1 MSPQEVNDTVSE
13 RSTTFRTQAD
23 EQADHEETLQ
33 NLRTGKYDDWP
44 NEAAFDGL
52 TEERG
57 PIKIAVTGNIPTW
70 AAGSLFRT
78 GPGVYKIDTDAG
90 TTFEMSHWF
99 DGLAHTHRFDIIPNE
114 EGSVEVFYSSRRQAE
129 EMMEVIKKQGTWP
142 YYSFGQKADPCLG
155 LLSKAM
161 AAFKGLRESPEEK
174 WHNNINVVVHVN
186 PPGLDGAAG
195 NIAGKRKPAVTENDP
210 KVLGHKP
217 ELPKSIWI
225 STDNCTMKQI
235 DPKTL
240 EPIGWATQDV
250 LHPELK
256 GPMSCAHAQRD
267 PETGDLFNYNLELGP
282 KPTYR
287 VFRVDASTGKTD
299 ILATI
304 REPIVSPAYIHSLFL
319 SPSFVVLC
327 IPTSHFGLNGTQ
339 IPWERNL
346 LDALRPYDPSRK
358 TQWIVIDRKHG
369 KGVVARFETDG
380 RFFFH
385 TVNSFEE
392 KAGSESSDINLFC
405 DVIDFGSHQF
415 IHSLYLD
422 VILDRDSAAK
432 KFYEDE
438 NRARNSLAHL
448 TRYQFTINPDSPS
461 NKLPTTPDP
470 KNHEVFRIPAPHAG
484 ELPTINPLYTTKKH
498 RYVYSLP
505 FRGRSTVTD
514 AIVKT
519 DTETREVLFW
529 DNPKGHTPGEAIF
542 IPRPGGE
549 EEDDGVLLS
558 VVLDGEKGKSYLL
571 CLNAKTM
578 TEMGRA
584 GVDFAI
590 ALGFH
595 GAHVPSGR
603 TVTRGR
609 GPGVKMLMREG

>member
-1 MSPQEVNDTVSE
+1 MSPHEVIGTVPGN
-13 RSTTFRTQAD
+13 STTFRTQAD
-23 EQADHEETLQ
+23 EHDDHEEALQ
-33 NLRTGKYDDWP
+33 NLRTGKYEDWP

-70 AAGSLFRT
+70 AAGSLYRT
-78 GPGVYKIDTDAG
+78 GPGLYKIDTDAG

-114 EGSVEVFYSSRRQAE
+114 EGSVDIFYSSRRQAE
-129 EMMEVIKKQGTWP
+129 EMMDVIKKQGTWP

-155 LLSKAM
+155 FFAKAM
-161 AAFKGLRESPEEK
+161 AAFKGLREPPGEK
-174 WHNNINVVVHVN
+174 WHNNINVAVHVN
-186 PPGLDGAAG
+186 PPGLEAVR
-195 NIAGKRKPAVTENDP
+195 NIVGTRKPAGAENDAN
-210 KVLGHKP
+210 VLGHRP
-217 ELPKSIWI
+217 ELPKSIWV
-225 STDNCTMKQI
+225 STDNSTMKQI
-235 DPKTL
+235 DPQTL

-250 LHPELK
+250 LHPELT
-256 GPMSCAHAQRD
+256 GAMSCAHAQRD
-267 PETGDLFNYNLELGP
+267 PETGDFFNFNLEFGP

-287 VFRVDASTGKTD
+287 VFRVDASSGKTE

-304 REPIVSPAYIHSLFL
+304 REPSVSPAYIHSLFL
-319 SPSFVVLC
+319 SPSFVILC
-327 IPTSHFGLNGTQ
+327 IPTSHFGLSGTQ

-346 LDALRPYDPSRK
+346 VDAIKPYDPSRK
-358 TQWIVIDRKHG
+358 TQWIVIDRKHS

-392 KAGSESSDINLFC
+392 KAASDSSDINLYC
-405 DVIDFGSHQF
+405 DVIDFGSHEF

-422 VILDRDSAAK
+422 VILNRDSAAK

-438 NRARNSLAHL
+438 QRARNSLAHL
-448 TRYQFTINPDSPS
+448 TRYHFIINPDSPAT
-461 NKLPTTPDP
+461 NLPVTPTPDP
-470 KNHEVFRIPAPHAG
+470 KNHEAFRIPAPHAG
-484 ELPTINPLYTTKKH
+484 EIPTINPLYATRKH

-505 FRGRSTVTD
+505 FRGRGTITD

-519 DTETREVLFW
+519 DTVTREALFW

-542 IPRPGGE
+542 VPRPGGE

-558 VVLDGEKGKSYLL
+558 LVLDGEKGKSYLL
-571 CLNAKTM
+571 CLDAKTM
-578 TEMGRA
+578 AEMGRA
-584 GVDFAI
+584 EVDFAI

-603 TVTRGR
+603 TLTRVE
-609 GPGVKMLMREG
+609 GPEY

>member
-1 MSPQEVNDTVSE
+1 MSPQEVNGTVPK
-13 RSTTFRTQAD
+13 STTFRTQAD
-23 EQADHEETLQ
+23 EQADHEQTLQ
-33 NLRTGKYDDWP
+33 NLRTGKYEDWP

-57 PIKIAVTGNIPTW
+57 PIKITVTGNIPTW
-70 AAGSLFRT
+70 AAGSLYRT
-78 GPGVYKIDTDAG
+78 GPGLYKIDTDAG
-90 TTFEMSHWF
+90 ATFEMSHWF
-99 DGLAHTHRFDIIPNE
+99 DGLAHTHRFDIMPNE
-114 EGSVEVFYSSRRQAE
+114 EGSVDVFYSSRRQAE

-155 LLSKAM
+155 LFSKAM
-161 AAFKGLRESPEEK
+161 AAFKGLREAPEEK
-174 WHNNINVVVHVN
+174 WHNNINVAVHVN
-186 PPGLDGAAG
+186 PPGLEAAAG

-210 KVLGHKP
+210 KILGHKP

-240 EPIGWATQDV
+240 EPIGWAAQDV
-250 LHPELK
+250 LHPDLK

-267 PETGDLFNYNLELGP
+267 PETGNFFNYNLELGP

-287 VFRVDASTGKTD
+287 VFRVDASTGKTE

-304 REPIVSPAYIHSLFL
+304 REPIVSPAYIHSMFL

-339 IPWERNL
+339 IPWKRNL
-346 LDALRPYDPSRK
+346 LDAIRPYDPSRK
-358 TQWIVIDRKHG
+358 TQWIVVDRKHG
-369 KGVVARFETDG
+369 KGVVGRFETEG

-385 TVNSFEE
+385 TVNAFEE
-392 KAGSESSDINLFC
+392 KAGPDSSDINLYC
-405 DVIDFGSHQF
+405 DVIDFGSHEF

-422 VILDRDSAAK
+422 VVLDRDSAAK
-432 KFYEDE
+432 KFYADE
-438 NRARNSLAHL
+438 QRARNSLAHL
-448 TRYQFTINPDSPS
+448 TRYHFTINPNSPS
-461 NKLPTTPDP
+461 NKLPTSKDL
-470 KNHEVFRIPAPHAG
+470 KNHEAFRIPAPHAG
-484 ELPTINPLYTTKKH
+484 ELPTINPLYATKKH

-505 FRGRSTVTD
+505 FRGRSTLTD

-519 DTETREVLFW
+519 DIETREVLFW

-558 VVLDGEKGKSYLL
+558 LILDGEKAKSYLL
-571 CLNAKTM
+571 CLDAKTM
-578 TEMGRA
+578 TETGRA
-584 GVDFAI
+584 EVEFAI

-595 GAHVPSGR
+595 GAHVLSGR
-603 TVTRGR
+603 TVT
-609 GPGVKMLMREG
+609 GVEGQE

>member
-1 MSPQEVNDTVSE
+1 MSPQEVNGAVPE
-13 RSTTFRTQAD
+13 KSTTFRTQAD
-23 EQADHEETLQ
+23 EHADHEETLQ

-44 NEAAFDGL
+44 NEAAFHGL

-57 PIKIAVTGNIPTW
+57 PVKIAVAGNMPTW

-78 GPGVYKIDTDAG
+78 GPGLYKIDTDAG
-90 TTFEMSHWF
+90 ATFEMSHWF

-114 EGSVEVFYSSRRQAE
+114 QGSVEVFYSSRRQGQ

-155 LLSKAM
+155 LFSKAM

-186 PPGLDGAAG
+186 PPGLDAAAG
-195 NIAGKRKPAVTENDP
+195 NIAGKRKLAVTENDP
-210 KVLGHKP
+210 KMLGHKP

-287 VFRVDASTGKTD
+287 VFRVEASTGKTE

-319 SPSFVVLC
+319 SPNFVVLC

-392 KAGSESSDINLFC
+392 KADSDSSDTNLFC
-405 DVIDFGSHQF
+405 DVIDFGSHEF

-432 KFYEDE
+432 NFYQDE
-438 NRARNSLAHL
+438 KRARNSLAHL
-448 TRYQFTINPDSPS
+448 TRYQFTINPDSPA
-461 NKLPTTPDP
+461 NKLPTNPDP
-470 KNHEVFRIPAPHAG
+470 KNHQVFRIPAPHAG
-484 ELPTINPLYTTKKH
+484 ELPTINPLYATKKH

-505 FRGRSTVTD
+505 FRGRSTLPD
-514 AIVKT
+514 AMVKT

-542 IPRPGGE
+542 VPRPGGE

-571 CLNAKTM
+571 CLDAKTM
-578 TEMGRA
+578 TETGRA

-603 TVTRGR
+603 TVTR
-609 GPGVKMLMREG
+609 MEGQE

>member
-1 MSPQEVNDTVSE
+1 MSPHEVNGTVPE
-13 RSTTFRTQAD
+13 NSTTFRTQAD
-23 EQADHEETLQ
+23 EHADHEASLQ
-33 NLRTGKYDDWP
+33 SLRTGKYEDWP

-70 AAGSLFRT
+70 AAGSLYRT
-78 GPGVYKIDTDAG
+78 GPGLYKIDTDAG
-90 TTFEMSHWF
+90 ATFEMSHWF

-114 EGSVEVFYSSRRQAE
+114 EGSVDVFYSSRRQAE

-155 LLSKAM
+155 LFSKAM

-186 PPGLDGAAG
+186 PPGLEAAAG
-195 NIAGKRKPAVTENDP
+195 NIVGKGKLAVTENDP
-210 KVLGHKP
+210 QVLGHRP

-225 STDNCTMKQI
+225 STDNCAMKQI

-287 VFRVDASTGKTD
+287 IFRVDASSGKTE

-304 REPIVSPAYIHSLFL
+304 RDPIVSPAYIHSLFL

-346 LDALRPYDPSRK
+346 LDAIRPYDPSRK

-385 TVNSFEE
+385 TVNAFEE
-392 KAGSESSDINLFC
+392 PSSQPDSSEISLYC
-405 DVIDFGSHQF
+405 DVIDFGSHEF

-438 NRARNSLAHL
+438 QRARNSLAHL
-448 TRYQFTINPDSPS
+448 TRYHFTINPDSPS

-470 KNHEVFRIPAPHAG
+470 KNHEAFRIPAPHAG
-484 ELPTINPLYTTKKH
+484 ELPTINPLYATKKH

-505 FRGRSTVTD
+505 FRGRSTLTD

-519 DTETREVLFW
+519 DTDTREVLFW
-529 DNPKGHTPGEAIF
+529 DNPKGHIPGEAIF
-542 IPRPGGE
+542 IPRPVGE

-558 VVLDGEKGKSYLL
+558 LVLDGEKGKSYLL
-571 CLNAKTM
+571 CLDAKTM

-584 GVDFAI
+584 EVEFAI

-595 GAHVPSGR
+595 GAHVPSSR
-603 TVTRGR
+603 TVTR
-609 GPGVKMLMREG
+609 VEGQE